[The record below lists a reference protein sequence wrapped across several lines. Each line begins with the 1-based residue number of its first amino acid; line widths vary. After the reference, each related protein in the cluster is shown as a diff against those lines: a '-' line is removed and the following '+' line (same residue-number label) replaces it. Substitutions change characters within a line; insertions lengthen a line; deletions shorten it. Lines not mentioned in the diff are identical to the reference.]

1 MANIQINSEKRA
13 SLDNNFSFVE
23 QFERY
28 CCRQMAIHKKAPKG
42 LHEPNDGV
50 HAFPVVP
57 YGVNVSRFLL
67 SLGNRQSLNERIEL
81 LMCYAVREQIGGE
94 CFCIVHSW

>member
-13 SLDNNFSFVE
+13 SLDNIFSFVE

-28 CCRQMAIHKKAPKG
+28 SCRQIAIHKKAPKG
-42 LHEPNDGV
+42 LHEPNDGI

-67 SLGNRQSLNERIEL
+67 SLGNRRSLNERIEL

>member
-1 MANIQINSEKRA
+1 MLLLSANGDTQ
-13 SLDNNFSFVE
+13 
-23 QFERY
+23 
-28 CCRQMAIHKKAPKG
+28 KATKG

-57 YGVNVSRFLL
+57 YGVNVTRFLL

-81 LMCYAVREQIGGE
+81 LMCYFSTWQQDYEKKT
-94 CFCIVHSW
+94 